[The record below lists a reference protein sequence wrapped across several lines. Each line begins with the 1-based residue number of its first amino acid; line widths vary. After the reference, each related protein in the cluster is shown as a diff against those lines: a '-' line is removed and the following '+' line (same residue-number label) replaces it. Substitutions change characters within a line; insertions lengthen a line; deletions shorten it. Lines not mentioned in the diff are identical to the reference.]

1 MASVVSG
8 ALGQLFMK
16 AGMLDLNKNNIDNLL
31 NTLQTILLLE
41 AETQHIFGVL
51 WVLAGVACYLV
62 AMLIWIYV
70 LKHFELSMAYPL
82 LSIGYIL
89 VYLGAVAW
97 PKIGEA
103 FLWEKTTG
111 ILLIMLGVILIASP
125 KETSTKNDSSPSNKA
140 STLNLSSAEETRT

>member
-1 MASVVSG
+1 MKPSPWIFLMASVVSG

-16 AGMLDLNKNNIDNLL
+16 AGMQDLSAAGNNDNLIS
-31 NTLQTILLLE
+31 TLQSVLFFE
-41 AETQHIFGVL
+41 AETQQIFGVL
-51 WVLAGVACYLV
+51 WVLAGIACYLV

-97 PKIGEA
+97 PKIGEV

-111 ILLIMLGVILIASP
+111 ILLIMLGVFFIATP
-125 KETSTKNDSSPSNKA
+125 KQSSE
-140 STLNLSSAEETRT
+140 EETEK

>member
-1 MASVVSG
+1 
-8 ALGQLFMK
+8 
-16 AGMLDLNKNNIDNLL
+16 
-31 NTLQTILLLE
+31 
-41 AETQHIFGVL
+41 
-51 WVLAGVACYLV
+51 LV